1 MGHISMKRSHERLQ
15 QRLDAHPVGAP
26 AHPALFDILKILF
39 SEQEAELAA
48 RMPYGFSSTR
58 KLSRILKRPEAE
70 LEPIL
75 NSMADRGLLFD
86 LIRKDRNYWYL
97 NPLVIGFFEFTMM
110 RVRTDVNQKEIAHKM
125 YEYMFE
131 DPAMAFMREVGYGG
145 ETQLFRPL
153 VHEENLPEDY
163 VEVLDYERATHLV
176 ENAGAWTVG
185 LCHCRHVAE
194 HRGVPCAKSVPGRKD
209 PLEVCLSFGE
219 PAQFFARRGLGKAIE
234 KPEALDILAGAKA
247 NGLVQLGDNV
257 QRRPTFICNC
267 CDCCCELLEGYN
279 RLKETP
285 FLKTS
290 SYEPEIAHDKCIR
303 CGICVKACPVDAL
316 VMPEKSDA
324 LPVEQRQGP
333 GWRSRVYDLE
343 LVEKFCLGCGVC
355 ATKCPRDCITM
366 QPRSVRVHTPE
377 STIEKVMLMA
387 LERGKLQNLL
397 FDNPNAAGHGVMRTF
412 FKVLL
417 TLPPGKQL
425 LASQQLKS
433 RFVRFLVNKA
443 SSRPGADT

>member
-15 QRLDAHPVGAP
+15 QRLDRHPVGAP

-39 SEQEAELAA
+39 SAEEAELAA
-48 RMPYGFSSTR
+48 RMPYGFSSTG
-58 KLSRILKRPEAE
+58 KLARILKRPEAE

-86 LIRKDRNYWYL
+86 LIRKGRNYWYL

-185 LCHCRHVAE
+185 LCHCRHVAM
-194 HRGVPCAKSVPGRKD
+194 HREEPCVKSVPGRED

-219 PAQFFARRGLGKAIE
+219 PAQYFARRGLGKAIE

-290 SYEPEIAHDKCIR
+290 NYEPQVDHHKCTR

-316 VMPEKSDA
+316 ALDEKSDA
-324 LPVEQRQGP
+324 PAAEERRGP
-333 GWRSRVYDLE
+333 GWRSRAYDLNLNE
-343 LVEKFCLGCGVC
+343 TFCLGCGVC
-355 ATKCPRDCITM
+355 ATRCPRDSITM
-366 QPRSVRVHTPE
+366 QPRKVRVHTPE

-397 FDNPNAAGHGVMRTF
+397 FDNPNAAAHGVMRTF

-417 TLPPGKQL
+417 TLPPGKQI
-425 LASQQLKS
+425 LASKQLKS